1 MGKKTWYK
9 KSSGRTFSKQS
20 SSSTNWDIV
29 GRELST
35 VDEIAR
41 MKEGYCILLVSGLRP
56 FTSKVYNL
64 KQHPRYNELFEP
76 WDKERTEH
84 NYYNHK
90 QQREMTKE
98 MNKYQT
104 MLNELGLP
112 FAKVQKLEM
121 RPITEFEL
129 NKMDSD
135 ILLSNKTITDDLLD
149 SL

>member
-1 MGKKTWYK
+1 
-9 KSSGRTFSKQS
+9 
-20 SSSTNWDIV
+20 
-29 GRELST
+29 
-35 VDEIAR
+35 
-41 MKEGYCILLVSGLRP
+41 
-56 FTSKVYNL
+56 
-64 KQHPRYNELFEP
+64 
-76 WDKERTEH
+76 
-84 NYYNHK
+84 
-90 QQREMTKE
+90 MTKE

-104 MLNELGLP
+104 MLNELGLS